1 MKNILV
7 VDDNKLNLAS
17 ARKTLSGEYKVI
29 PVMKGEQALSYLEHG
44 ECDIILLDINMPEMD
59 GFEVLSR
66 IKQMERCKNIP
77 VIFLTADNDTET
89 ETRCFKEG
97 AVDFIAKPFVAEVM
111 LSRIGR
117 ILELEELRRNLADK
131 LEKKTQEVSDIKNK
145 SRQDA
150 LTGLWNRAHTEET
163 VNKMISEGIKGAL
176 MMIDM
181 DNFKAINDNYG
192 HIAGDQTLKMFA
204 DTLRK
209 YSEEGDVLCRIGGDE
224 FVVFVKD
231 VISKS
236 EIGNRASDIIAD
248 LCYKLEQCKFETN
261 SSVSIGIAQTPEDG
275 TEFNKLYN
283 AADKALYYVK
293 QNGKNSYHFFSDQN
307 EAEQKRSAKNVD
319 LDYLVQILSRADSG
333 KGAYLLDFENFH
345 HVYNFIKRFVDRSG
359 REVQTVLFTISAAD
373 GAGEP
378 TPDETEAALE
388 MLDKAIYTSLRR
400 VDVSTRYSSKQTIV
414 ILMDANSENGELVA
428 KRIISCFE
436 KLYIGG
442 QLKVEYGIAKMEANS
457 ILRRNS
463 SQAANN

>member
-1 MKNILV
+1 MKNILI
-7 VDDNKLNLAS
+7 VDDNKINLAS
-17 ARKTLSGEYKVI
+17 ARKVLSGEYKVI
-29 PVMKGEQALSYLEHG
+29 PVMRGEQALTYLENG

-59 GFEVLSR
+59 GFEVLDR
-66 IKQMERCKNIP
+66 IKQMERCKHIP
-77 VIFLTADNDTET
+77 VIFLTADNDSET

-97 AVDFIAKPFVAEVM
+97 AVDFIAKPFVTEVM
-111 LSRIGR
+111 LSRISR
-117 ILELEELRRNLADK
+117 VLELEELRRSLADR
-131 LEKKTQEVSDIKNK
+131 LEQKTKEVSDIKSK

-163 VNKMISEGIKGAL
+163 VNAMISEGVRGAL

-209 YSEEGDVLCRIGGDE
+209 FSEEGDILCRIGGDE
-224 FVVFVKD
+224 FVVFAKD
-231 VISKS
+231 LSSKS
-236 EIGNRASDIIAD
+236 EIGNRASDIISD
-248 LCYKLEQCKFETN
+248 LCYNLEQCKFETN
-261 SSVSIGIAQTPEDG
+261 SSVSIGIAQTPDDG

-307 EAEQKRSAKNVD
+307 ESEKKRASKSVD
-319 LDYLVQILSRADSG
+319 LAYLSELLSRADSG
-333 KGAYLLDFENFH
+333 KGAYLLDFDSFH
-345 HVYNFIKRFVDRSG
+345 HVYNFIKRFVSRSG
-359 REVQTVLFTISAAD
+359 REVQTILFTVIPAD
-373 GAGEP
+373 GVSEP
-378 TPDETEAALE
+378 APEEVEAALE

-400 VDVSTRYSSKQTIV
+400 VDVSTRYSSKQIIV
-414 ILMDANSENGELVA
+414 ILMDANTENGDLVA

-442 QLKVEYGIAKMEANS
+442 QLKIEYGIAKMEGNN
-457 ILRRNS
+457 ILGKNPDS
-463 SQAANN
+463 ASL